1 MMTMTMG
8 TVMARTAM
16 ATAMTARTKDGAM
29 IGVAVGTMTGATT
42 TGVAGSPSSGNAE
55 SEERSV
61 VPDGFYAP

>member
-1 MMTMTMG
+1 MTMTMG

-16 ATAMTARTKDGAM
+16 TEPTKDGAM
-29 IGVAVGTMTGATT
+29 IGVAGGTMTGATT
-42 TGVAGSPSSGNAE
+42 TGVPGRPSSGNAE